1 MTFRHIVSLVPLLLH
16 LNHPALPGYVED
28 APAGIADFTLS
39 NYQQNFLS
47 KEHPELVEA
56 VQSAVNSDAVFAQ
69 ILGIYVMGSF
79 GSISQTSASDL
90 DIWICHQDDLSEQ
103 EQQRLAEKTKKISQW
118 ASTFHVEMH
127 FYLMTQKRFRNER
140 YSDPLTKENSG
151 SAQYMLFIGRVLSF
165 RCTPCG

>member
-1 MTFRHIVSLVPLLLH
+1 MKYDLTQARKCIETLDKRRFDRALLGSGDAFRHIVSLVPLLLH

-28 APAGIADFTLS
+28 APAGIADFILS

-90 DIWICHQDDLSEQ
+90 DIWICHQDDLSEHG
-103 EQQRLAEKTKKISQW
+103 QQRLAEKTKKI
-118 ASTFHVEMH
+118 
-127 FYLMTQKRFRNER
+127 L
-140 YSDPLTKENSG
+140 
-151 SAQYMLFIGRVLSF
+151 
-165 RCTPCG
+165 